1 MKQSTV
7 DYIKDLCLNKK
18 LSQGNN
24 MARAQVM
31 LRNIKFFE
39 AYGVATGYVGNI
51 PFEELEKCMKAMV
64 KKYDLIV
71 GKGNA
76 NTKKIRRTP

>member
-39 AYGVATGYVGNI
+39 AHREHPVRGTREMPEGDGQEVRRDGRQHLGYH
-51 PFEELEKCMKAMV
+51 
-64 KKYDLIV
+64 
-71 GKGNA
+71 
-76 NTKKIRRTP
+76 